1 MGVLGAA
8 GVMAPALPSQPCARI
23 LHAFLCSMAMP
34 AAGMLGALRRAAVV
48 YFLVGYLSYI

>member
-23 LHAFLCSMAMP
+23 LHASQCSMAMP

-48 YFLVGYLSYI
+48 YFLV